1 MPTQVID
8 TWHILAHETSTV
20 CHMPLPAIFVMHST
34 AKILAEKDTSDVS
47 LERKVSTLKKCFQ
60 SSSGNCFPLCLC
72 STSGDSTKT
81 SRPYCGPPTGC
92 STPKLIYRCKKCPEA
107 VHAQVFGD
115 YSVLSSCRSLSWIF
129 TLNTRKMVYSRPHI
143 WVAAQILRVISHE
156 ALCQNSIW
164 NPCGRL
170 TWLTL
175 WLLTLE

>member
-1 MPTQVID
+1 MKLPQFVTCRCLQSSWCVRQRRS
-8 TWHILAHETSTV
+8 WRRRILLMSNYKGKYPHWRS
-20 CHMPLPAIFVMHST
+20 
-34 AKILAEKDTSDVS
+34 
-47 LERKVSTLKKCFQ
+47 FQ

-81 SRPYCGPPTGC
+81 SRAYCGPPTGC

-107 VHAQVFGD
+107 VYAQVFGD
-115 YSVLSSCRSLSWIF
+115 YSVLSSCRSVSWIF

-143 WVAAQILRVISHE
+143 WAAAQILRVISHE

-170 TWLTL
+170 TLLTL